1 MRNGASA
8 MDIEFLKGLGYMGLF
23 LLALISNAIPYSTIP
38 YLAFVAPILSRLTG
52 TTLVGAILAL
62 AIGATVGKLVVYTVG
77 RSISRI
83 RTVSRSMSELIE
95 FAGKYRKAMF
105 IVTFIVA
112 ALPIPD
118 DVFYI
123 PIGASRYN
131 LALFTIALF
140 AGKVVVTVL
149 AAFYGL
155 LLRGLIEEY
164 AGASPFVAVPIM
176 IVVTA
181 LLMIVLGKI
190 RWKEIERTYLDKGL
204 RATLIL
210 VARSL
215 AEMLLTRPL
224 SKLKSLF
231 CGKTY
236 GDEEEPGR

>member
-1 MRNGASA
+1 
-8 MDIEFLKGLGYMGLF
+8 MDVEFLKGLGYMGLF

-38 YLAFVAPILSRLTG
+38 YLAFVAPVLSRLTG
-52 TTLVGAILAL
+52 MTLMGAVLAL
-62 AIGATVGKLVVYTVG
+62 ATGATAGKLVVYTLG

-83 RTVSRSMSELIE
+83 RTVSKSMSELIE
-95 FAGKYRKAMF
+95 FAGRYRMAMF
-105 IVTFIVA
+105 VVTFIVA
-112 ALPIPD
+112 AFPIPD

-164 AGASPFVAVPIM
+164 VGISPFVAVPIM
-176 IVVTA
+176 IAITV
-181 LLMIVLGKI
+181 LLIIVLGKVGW
-190 RWKEIERTYLDKGL
+190 REVERTYLERGL
-204 RATLIL
+204 RATLVF

-215 AEMLLTRPL
+215 TEILLIRPL
-224 SKLKSLF
+224 NKLKSFF
-231 CGKTY
+231 CSKMY